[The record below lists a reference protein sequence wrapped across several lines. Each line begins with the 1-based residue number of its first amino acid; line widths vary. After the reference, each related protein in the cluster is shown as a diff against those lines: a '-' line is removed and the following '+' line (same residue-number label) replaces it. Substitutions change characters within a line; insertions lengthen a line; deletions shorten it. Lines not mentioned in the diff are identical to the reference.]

1 MNAAQN
7 TLQTAK
13 AHNALRLT
21 SVGNGDAMMITPNP
35 GHGAGVS
42 FAALFEAGL
51 DGLLADAGHLL
62 LRGFQPTV
70 EDFNDLVQ
78 QYSSRTTLD
87 PARVFH
93 GSAAQKVDSGHD
105 PIGLHLENGGTPYAP
120 ELLWF
125 HCVKAA
131 RSGSETTV
139 CDGYRV
145 WDALSDRAKEAFAA
159 QPVRYART
167 VPAELWRRLAAFM
180 AGDGR
185 GPDEVTVADLYEQAN
200 PGSKVE
206 FRENADGSLHYDFQ
220 VYAAHPTKWSTR
232 TAWANS
238 LLGPSFNYETP
249 DIRFADGSSIPD
261 DLVAEYTSVTEAVT
275 EDIPWQDGDIVLI
288 DNSRVMHGR
297 RAITD
302 PDRAILN
309 SQSYA
314 RS

>member
-1 MNAAQN
+1 MSSAAQN
-7 TLQTAK
+7 
-13 AHNALRLT
+13 NLRLVT
-21 SVGNGDAMMITPNP
+21 IGDGDAMMVTPP
-35 GHGAGVS
+35 GEGAD
-42 FAALFEAGL
+42 FASLFDAGI
-51 DGLLADAGHLL
+51 DTLLADSGHLL
-62 LRGFQPTV
+62 IRGFRPSV
-70 EDFNDLVQ
+70 EDFNELVQ
-78 QYSSRTTLD
+78 RYSSRTTLD

-93 GSAAQKVDSGHD
+93 GSAAQKVDSGQD

-131 RSGSETTV
+131 ASGSQTTV

-145 WDALSDRAKEAFAA
+145 WDALSDQAKDAFSA
-159 QPVRYART
+159 QPIRYART
-167 VPAELWRRLAAFM
+167 VPAALWRRLASFLTA
-180 AGDGR
+180 DGR
-185 GPDEVTVADLYEQAN
+185 GPEEVTVADLYATAN

-206 FRENADGSLHYDFQ
+206 FTEHPDGSLHYDYQ

-249 DIRFADGSSIPD
+249 DIRFADGSAIPAD
-261 DLVAEYTSVTEAVT
+261 IIAEYVSVTEAVT
-275 EDIPWQDGDIVLI
+275 EEIQWEDGDIVLI

-302 PDRAILN
+302 PDRTILN
-309 SQSYA
+309 SQSFA
-314 RS
+314 RN

>member
-1 MNAAQN
+1 MNASN
-7 TLQTAK
+7 TV
-13 AHNALRLT
+13 RLT
-21 SVGNGDAMMITPNP
+21 SIGDGDGMLITPRP
-35 GHGAGVS
+35 GHAG
-42 FAALFEAGL
+42 FRALLDAGL
-51 DGLLADAGHLL
+51 DTLLADAGHLL
-62 LRGFQPTV
+62 IRGFEPSV
-70 EDFNDLVQ
+70 EDFNTLVRT
-78 QYSSRTTLD
+78 YSSRTTLD

-120 ELLWF
+120 DLLWF

-131 RSGSETTV
+131 ESGSQTTV

-145 WDALSDRAKEAFAA
+145 WDALSDRARDAFTA

-185 GPDEVTVADLYEQAN
+185 GHDEVSVADLYEQAN

-206 FRENADGSLHYDFQ
+206 FTENADGSLHYDYQ
-220 VYAAHPTKWSTR
+220 VHAAHPTKWSTR
-232 TAWANS
+232 PAWANS

-249 DIRFADGSSIPD
+249 DIRFSDGSPIPD
-261 DLVAEYTSVTEAVT
+261 DLVAEYTGITEAVT
-275 EDIPWQDGDIVLI
+275 EEIQWQDGDIVLI

-297 RAITD
+297 RVITD
-302 PDRAILN
+302 PDRTILN

>member
-1 MNAAQN
+1 MSSAQN
-7 TLQTAK
+7 
-13 AHNALRLT
+13 NLRL
-21 SVGNGDAMMITPNP
+21 VAIGDGDAMMVTPP
-35 GHGAGVS
+35 SEGAD
-42 FAALFEAGL
+42 FASLFEAGI
-51 DGLLADAGHLL
+51 DTLLADSGHLL
-62 LRGFQPTV
+62 IRGFRPSV
-70 EDFNDLVQ
+70 EDFNELVQ
-78 QYSSRTTLD
+78 RYSSRTTLD

-93 GSAAQKVDSGHD
+93 GSAAQKVDSGQD

-131 RSGSETTV
+131 ASGSQTTV

-145 WDALSDRAKEAFAA
+145 WDALSDQAKEAFSA

-167 VPAELWRRLAAFM
+167 VPAALWRRLASFLTA
-180 AGDGR
+180 DGR
-185 GPDEVTVADLYEQAN
+185 GPEEVSAADLYATAN

-206 FRENADGSLHYDFQ
+206 FTENPDGSLHYDYQ

-249 DIRFADGSSIPD
+249 DIRFADGSAIPAD
-261 DLVAEYTSVTEAVT
+261 ITAEYTSVTEAVT
-275 EDIPWQDGDIVLI
+275 EEIQWEDGDIVLI

-302 PDRAILN
+302 PDRTILN
-309 SQSYA
+309 SQSFA
-314 RS
+314 RN